1 MYYFQ
6 AVTNQTIVLHTKT
19 YSKMEAKE
27 QKDGINQ
34 VERLNDIAKRYS
46 SLSNLN
52 YLRIVA
58 KSDVQE
64 LLKKENLTKVEEI
77 WVATSYFMACAI
89 SKLMVFEN
97 ILKEK

>member
-1 MYYFQ
+1 
-6 AVTNQTIVLHTKT
+6 
-19 YSKMEAKE
+19 MEGKE
-27 QKDGINQ
+27 QKNSTNQ

-46 SLSNLN
+46 SLSDLN

-58 KSDVQE
+58 KLDVQE

-77 WVATSYFMACAI
+77 WVATSYFTACAI

-97 ILKEK
+97 ILNKE